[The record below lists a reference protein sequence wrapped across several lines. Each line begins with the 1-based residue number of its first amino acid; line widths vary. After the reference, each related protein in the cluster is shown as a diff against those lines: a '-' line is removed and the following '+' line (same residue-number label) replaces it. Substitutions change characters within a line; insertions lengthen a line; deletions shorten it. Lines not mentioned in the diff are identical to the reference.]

1 MVLAEQNG
9 ALYGRAGPLAKQR
22 LPDECRGMVGLLIYL
37 NPPLWFSLN
46 HQVMIPLWQ
55 FDYLEW
61 TAIAVLGLSAATLI
75 WLLIL

>member
-1 MVLAEQNG
+1 
-9 ALYGRAGPLAKQR
+9 
-22 LPDECRGMVGLLIYL
+22 
-37 NPPLWFSLN
+37 
-46 HQVMIPLWQ
+46 MIPLWQ